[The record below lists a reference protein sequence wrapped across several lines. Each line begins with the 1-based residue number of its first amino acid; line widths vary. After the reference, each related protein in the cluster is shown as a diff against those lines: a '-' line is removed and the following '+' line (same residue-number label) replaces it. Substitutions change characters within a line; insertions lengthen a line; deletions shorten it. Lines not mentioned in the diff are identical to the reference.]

1 MQHHSCFSSI
11 KNNYHVVGELQPI
24 KAPLIEFVNAWAF
37 QLIIASNKAYV
48 KLEPKLST
56 LIFLSI

>member
-37 QLIIASNKAYV
+37 QLHSYAPKANDCQ
-48 KLEPKLST
+48 
-56 LIFLSI
+56 